1 MRLPTR
7 VETGPLGR
15 FHRPDD
21 TGSYPGLV
29 LVHDV
34 WGLSEHSQAL
44 AADLAAEGFGV
55 LEIDL
60 YRALGDFEIQD
71 PGAHIR
77 SLSDPEILADL
88 DRGAD
93 RLAGEPCCQ
102 GRKRGVLGVCMG
114 GTFTLLAACLSD
126 RFAAAAPFYGMLSY
140 DQGMLCGPNGR
151 DRTRKPCSPIEA
163 AGRLRT
169 PMVASFGRED
179 SFVPDADV
187 DALEAA
193 LSTSGTAFE
202 IDRYAGAGHAFLNR
216 TRPEAYREDAS
227 CQAWARVVPFLHRE
241 LD

>member
-1 MRLPTR
+1 MSRATR
-7 VETGPLGR
+7 VEAGPLGR

-21 TGSYPGLV
+21 TGCYPGLV

-60 YRALGDFEIQD
+60 YRSLGDFRIED

-93 RLAGEPCCQ
+93 WLDTQPCCQ

-140 DQGMLCGPNGR
+140 EHGMLFGPEGR
-151 DRTRKPCSPIEA
+151 DRARKPLSPIEA

-169 PMVASFGRED
+169 PLLASFGRED
-179 SFVPDADV
+179 AFVPDRDV

-193 LSTSGTAFE
+193 LATSGTVFE
-202 IDRYAGAGHAFLNR
+202 IDRYPGAGHAFLNR

-227 CQAWARVVPFLHRE
+227 RQAWARVVSFLHRE